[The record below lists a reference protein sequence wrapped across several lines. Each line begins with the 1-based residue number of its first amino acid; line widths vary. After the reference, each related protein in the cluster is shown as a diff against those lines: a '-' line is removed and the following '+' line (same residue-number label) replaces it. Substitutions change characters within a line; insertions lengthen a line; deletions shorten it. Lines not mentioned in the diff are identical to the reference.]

1 MGPGGRGRNECVA
14 HGADQW
20 AWRCV
25 VEGERSTAGCGLR
38 GAKGGVGP
46 RATRCG
52 QAQGERKRAA
62 RWREGKEVHG
72 LELLGQPGER
82 VRGRRVGPVW
92 AGLEREKWATGLG
105 LSLGF
110 GFWVFL
116 GPGFGYCWADRVW
129 VSFYFYFYFS
139 SFLNLNQTKFEF
151 KYKFEFKPHSN
162 N

>member
-1 MGPGGRGRNECVA
+1 MQLKCGPALAERGGRERGVLLSEAGLSGA

-25 VEGERSTAGCGLR
+25 VEGEHSTAGCGLH

-72 LELLGQPGER
+72 LELLG
-82 VRGRRVGPVW
+82 
-92 AGLEREKWATGLG
+92 
-105 LSLGF
+105 
-110 GFWVFL
+110 
-116 GPGFGYCWADRVW
+116 
-129 VSFYFYFYFS
+129 
-139 SFLNLNQTKFEF
+139 
-151 KYKFEFKPHSN
+151 
-162 N
+162 